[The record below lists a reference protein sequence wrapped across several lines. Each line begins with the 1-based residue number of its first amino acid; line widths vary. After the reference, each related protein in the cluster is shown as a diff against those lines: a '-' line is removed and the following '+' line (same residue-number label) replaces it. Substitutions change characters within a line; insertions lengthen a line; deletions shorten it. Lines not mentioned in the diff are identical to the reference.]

1 MLYLSIIYIYVY
13 YSYYSF
19 LFTVFF
25 IYIYILYM
33 CYIYCAII
41 GPLSS
46 SSAPAR
52 IASPGNNM
60 TVLVS
65 ACRQNLTEGT
75 AKL

>member
-25 IYIYILYM
+25 ICILYM
-33 CYIYCAII
+33 CYIYCTII